1 MIRVAV
7 VDDQELVRSG
17 FVVLLGSSPDIE
29 VVGEAGDGAAG
40 LGAVSSYRRPTWS

>member
-17 FVVLLGSSPDIE
+17 FVVLLKSAPDID
-29 VVGEAGDGAAG
+29 VVGEAGDETAAWDC
-40 LGAVSSYRRPTWS
+40 AVVLHRTWC